1 MDAHF
6 GSARAPLPRWRLQA
20 RQRAAGW
27 GPVAA
32 WLLGLWG
39 VGELI
44 RWGNRWYLAERV
56 YATVPAETVAD
67 WQGKYDL
74 LHKAHSTLVFAL
86 VLLLLAGVSA
96 ALAAAARRSLPR
108 GGQLDVVVDP
118 QRP

>member
-1 MDAHF
+1 MDARLDTSRTH
-6 GSARAPLPRWRLQA
+6 LPHRRLHA
-20 RQRAAGW
+20 RQRAADW
-27 GPVAA
+27 SPVAA

-44 RWGNRWYLAERV
+44 RWGNRWYIAEWFF
-56 YATVPAETVAD
+56 ADVPVQTAAE
-67 WQGKYDL
+67 WEWRYDL

-96 ALAAAARRSLPR
+96 ALAVAARRSLRR